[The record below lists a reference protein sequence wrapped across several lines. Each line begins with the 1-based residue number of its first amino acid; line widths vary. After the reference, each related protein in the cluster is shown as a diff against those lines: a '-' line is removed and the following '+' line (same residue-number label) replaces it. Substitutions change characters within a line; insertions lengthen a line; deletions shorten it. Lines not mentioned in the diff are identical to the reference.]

1 MSSNKFLNLN
11 FEDFK
16 KLSKDDNLSI
26 YEKIGFPDSYRKEK
40 EVSIFNDIKSK
51 ATNLKLQN
59 KLVLDIGPGCS
70 NLPRLII
77 DECKRN
83 SSKIFL
89 IDSDEMLSHL
99 PNDNHIFKIGACY
112 PNCDNFLRDYEKK
125 IDLIICYSVFHY
137 IYPDVAIEKFLESTL
152 PLLTPGGQLFIGDIP
167 SYNKRKRFFSS
178 DAGIKF
184 HQNFMGT
191 DEPMKISDDEIESKQ
206 IDDKILLS
214 IISIA
219 RKKGFDAYLLPQ
231 DSKLPMENRR
241 EDIFIVRP

>member
-70 NLPRLII
+70 NLPRMII

-99 PNDNHIFKIGACY
+99 PNDDHISKIGAYY
-112 PNCDNFLRDYEKK
+112 PNCDNFLRDNEGK

-152 PLLTPGGQLFIGDIP
+152 PLLASGGQLLIGDIP

-178 DAGIKF
+178 EAGIKF
-184 HQNFMGT
+184 HQNFMKT

-214 IISIA
+214 IISIV